1 MLKKSRWVIRCHECV
16 LRPSELNSFWWR
28 KFVSLIV
35 NLIIFSCFLIYHV
48 ITIVFIYESCYM
60 SHGIKITYFD
70 EKTKKIVFIR
80 ENWLLFLYIHICVVI
95 PNPHMYDSYNMTHVT
110 RSFFQENIVM
120 IYQNPLIRDITWLRR
135 RIQNLIS
142 DLKSLFN
149 KLHFDIHIM
158 MIDHVSQLLE
168 AEVPKLEF

>member
-1 MLKKSRWVIRCHECV
+1 MKHAFFSV
-16 LRPSELNSFWWR
+16 F
-28 KFVSLIV
+28 SLFFFQ
-35 NLIIFSCFLIYHV
+35 NWNCLII
-48 ITIVFIYESCYM
+48 TNVFIYESCYM

-142 DLKSLFN
+142 DLKSSFE
-149 KLHFDIHIM
+149 KLHFDIYIM
-158 MIDHVSQLLE
+158 MSHRVRKVLE